1 MSSSEFKATS
11 RQKKFLQF
19 VVEKTIEGR
28 ADEIKG
34 YTIATSVFGRKE
46 TFDQATDPIVSVE
59 ARRLRRALEHYY
71 LAVGMRDPILIDIP
85 KGSYV
90 PTFCSKAE
98 LDSAIPST
106 ETILNN
112 GGILGGWPSVLIR
125 PFQVLSEDINPNFI
139 AEGFTTELAIEL
151 SRHQD
156 IQVLMK
162 PSDPGGQSLKE
173 PEARFLIDGSIRPGL
188 DKLRVAVQLFDLK
201 TNNQIWGDV
210 YNCNLKTTDL
220 FAFQEEVA
228 QIIAAI
234 IAEQEGF
241 IVRTLSLE
249 SRKKPPSEM
258 ETYEAI
264 HKFYKFETTYSPE
277 AFHDALKA
285 LENAAHREPECA
297 PIWTYLGGLYCENYG
312 LEIVDLETPIEK
324 GVEFTEKGIQL
335 DPSSQRARVW
345 LAEAR
350 LLNNQLPEGLVEA
363 KKALAL
369 NPNSLI
375 YLDVI
380 GYALA
385 LLGDWEQGCALIQKA
400 KKLNPYIRAYN
411 HIILCWNWLRRKE
424 YEKAYMETLNFR
436 LPSLFWD
443 SLTRAITLG
452 YLGRIKEGN
461 RNVEEV
467 LRLKPDFPARG
478 RLLIRHFIKSDELV
492 ELFIGGLKK
501 SGLDLK

>member
-1 MSSSEFKATS
+1 
-11 RQKKFLQF
+11 
-19 VVEKTIEGR
+19 
-28 ADEIKG
+28 
-34 YTIATSVFGRKE
+34 
-46 TFDQATDPIVSVE
+46 
-59 ARRLRRALEHYY
+59 
-71 LAVGMRDPILIDIP
+71 
-85 KGSYV
+85 
-90 PTFCSKAE
+90 

-125 PFQVLSEDINPNFI
+125 SFQNFSEDTNPNFI

-151 SRHQD
+151 ARYQD

-162 PSDPGGQSLKE
+162 PSDIGGQSTKE
-173 PEARFLIDGSIRPGL
+173 PEARFLIDGSIRHGL
-188 DKLRVAVQLFDLK
+188 DKLRVTVQLFDQK
-201 TNNQIWGDV
+201 TGSQIWGDV
-210 YNCNLKTTDL
+210 YNCNLKTADL
-220 FAFQEEVA
+220 FTFQEEVA
-228 QIIAAI
+228 QIIAAT
-234 IAEQEGF
+234 IAEEEGF
-241 IVRTLSLE
+241 IARTLSIE
-249 SRKKPPSEM
+249 SRNTPPSEM

-264 HKFYKFETTYSPE
+264 HKFYKFETTYSP
-277 AFHDALKA
+277 ATFHDALEA
-285 LENAAHREPECA
+285 LEHATIKEPGC
-297 PIWTYLGGLYCENYG
+297 PQIWTYLGGLYCENYG
-312 LEIVDLETPIEK
+312 LEIVDMETPIEK
-324 GVEFTEKGIQL
+324 GVEFTEKGVQL

-369 NPNSLI
+369 NPSSLI
-375 YLDVI
+375 YLDAI

-385 LLGDWEQGCALIQKA
+385 LLGDWEQGCAIIQKA

-411 HIILCWNWLRRKE
+411 HLILCWNWLRRKE

-443 SLTRAITLG
+443 PLTRAITLG

-467 LRLKPDFPARG
+467 LKLKPDFQARG

-492 ELFIGGLKK
+492 ELFIEGLKK
-501 SGLDLK
+501 YGLDLK